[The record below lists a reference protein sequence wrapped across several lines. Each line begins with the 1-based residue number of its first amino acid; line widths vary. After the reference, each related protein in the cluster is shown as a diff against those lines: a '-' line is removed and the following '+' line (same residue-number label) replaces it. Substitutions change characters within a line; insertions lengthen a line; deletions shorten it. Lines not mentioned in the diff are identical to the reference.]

1 MRCDQNATAYTIVR
15 IFAGRLPLLTKT
27 SRLQLPAIGIS
38 ALTNFVDDLQRFEQ
52 APAGIGFYDPIK
64 MHVWFDHAN
73 INGYDSHP
81 LRMLTFSLHA
91 SGRAGPL
98 KRRRRT
104 TRFFIF
110 PKIT

>member
-1 MRCDQNATAYTIVR
+1 MRSERDSVHDRPDICREPPFADENIPITATRNWHFGT
-15 IFAGRLPLLTKT
+15 
-27 SRLQLPAIGIS
+27 LQ
-38 ALTNFVDDLQRFEQ
+38 FVDDLQRFEQ
-52 APAGIGFYDPIK
+52 APAGIGFRDPIK

-98 KRRRRT
+98 NRRRRT